1 MGFHKEINFEIEF
14 YISKPERRRGYA
26 KEACIEIINL
36 FFTEGLSIDNKII
49 KKGEIYVVTLT
60 DNIATIELLIKLGFK
75 RHVSEEG
82 ETVTMRIIKSAIIH
96 VLKKNIITKGSEFF
110 V

>member
-60 DNIATIELLIKLGFK
+60 DNIATIELIKLGFK
-75 RHVSEEG
+75 RYVSEEG

>member
-1 MGFHKEINFEIEF
+1 M
-14 YISKPERRRGYA
+14 
-26 KEACIEIINL
+26 

-75 RHVSEEG
+75 RYVSEEG